1 VARQTIATLVA
12 LEGFDED
19 FGRQAPASA
28 AKASC
33 STQRVTKAAAQLSCN
48 RLGFAAKPR
57 NSAAIIHCTLGPR
70 RACARVLAHL
80 SPKPDL
86 AKALLRA
93 HSRCRKSADKMALN
107 RRMTCRLE
115 RPIRACEPHL
125 RCPRA
130 NYRSISRTRYVG
142 IDTLP
147 RSMPAPAFRR
157 PPRRLGISPAVRR
170 PPMFVFW
177 LPPVVSAQSGNPQHH
192 RQRVRKPADSSPQ
205 RHRNQERAL
214 TEHTGTPDARIR
226 RG

>member
-1 VARQTIATLVA
+1 MTLVA
-12 LEGFDED
+12 LEGFDEG

-48 RLGFAAKPR
+48 HLGFAAKPR

-70 RACARVLAHL
+70 RATCARALAHL

-86 AKALLRA
+86 TKALLRA

-130 NYRSISRTRYVG
+130 NYRSISRTRSVG
-142 IDTLP
+142 IDILP

-157 PPRRLGISPAVRR
+157 PPRRLGISPAVRPAAYVR
-170 PPMFVFW
+170 F
-177 LPPVVSAQSGNPQHH
+177 LAASGCLGAEWQP
-192 RQRVRKPADSSPQ
+192 STSPTT
-205 RHRNQERAL
+205 RSE
-214 TEHTGTPDARIR
+214 ARR
-226 RG
+226 